1 MNLDALLTYQ
11 KADLAYK
18 KLNDEI
24 KKNQNYV
31 EMRSNKKKFEAAKNA
46 VLES

>member
-1 MNLDALLTYQ
+1 MNLDALLSYQ

-31 EMRSNKKKFEAAKNA
+31 DMLTKRMKDNG
-46 VLES
+46 LT